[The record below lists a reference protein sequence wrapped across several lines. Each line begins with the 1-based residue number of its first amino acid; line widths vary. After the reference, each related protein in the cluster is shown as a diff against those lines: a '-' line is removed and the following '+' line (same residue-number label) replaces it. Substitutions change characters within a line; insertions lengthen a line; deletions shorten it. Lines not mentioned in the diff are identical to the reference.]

1 MSVPGSNFV
10 HYECPE
16 CQHVFIQDYD
26 FEDMVQY
33 RDDKAKEKIHHI
45 LNSGNTTIAGYNV
58 KLSQISDNYVIGLKD
73 PSIWN
78 MVMETAALSEDFLN
92 KYEDLMDTMSF
103 IDSIYVID
111 RNSSELKPISFD
123 YDKNDPA
130 KSTARKIMIL
140 SEIIR
145 TLSSDNYFDLRN
157 QIAQLFSSSNDMTY
171 KIPAAKCPKC
181 GHEFPDEPTEGMRM
195 LFTRHQ
201 LGALGVI

>member
-1 MSVPGSNFV
+1 
-10 HYECPE
+10 
-16 CQHVFIQDYD
+16 
-26 FEDMVQY
+26 MVNY
-33 RDDKAKEKIHHI
+33 RDENAKENIHHI
-45 LNSGNTTIAGYNV
+45 LNSGNTTIPGYNV

-78 MVMETAALSEDFLN
+78 MVMETASLSEDFLN

-181 GHEFPDEPTEGMRM
+181 GHEFADEPTEGMRM